1 MASIIGIRVE
11 EAYVGFEMS
20 ITEIKLLLE
29 AFNHSEISVD
39 SNKPEQ
45 VKYQKKY
52 YEFYELLKGTLEGTA
67 GDIERANS

>member
-20 ITEIKLLLE
+20 LTEIKLLLE

-39 SNKPEQ
+39 SNDLEQ

-52 YEFYELLKGTLEGTA
+52 YEFYEFLKGTLEGTA
-67 GDIERANS
+67 GLS